1 MLDRKARLNVA
12 TFVPAYTLGSASPI
26 VAFKFDGG
34 GRLEIATNAAS
45 ESAAIDPYTS
55 EQTARRRP

>member
-34 GRLEIATNAAS
+34 GRNTGGHERRGRGGTSRPAT
-45 ESAAIDPYTS
+45 
-55 EQTARRRP
+55 QGGRRFR